1 MSFLFQTGVLLH
13 HSKKYVIE
21 TLRKETTADPEN
33 NFEATRV
40 KRDASDRND
49 LVLIYDPLDGDCG
62 LKPQNKK
69 RLLAPPW
76 TDRIKVLDEIEPKDE
91 PKFQRR
97 RKRDLKPQ
105 KAIEIAV
112 FVDDDLYKKTVEDG
126 ANNPEVEI
134 QNLVFA
140 YMNSV
145 SVKGNFFQY

>member
-1 MSFLFQTGVLLH
+1 MRSLCCSRDSV
-13 HSKKYVIE
+13 YVSVFG
-21 TLRKETTADPEN
+21 RP
-33 NFEATRV
+33 
-40 KRDASDRND
+40 
-49 LVLIYDPLDGDCG
+49 VLID
-62 LKPQNKK
+62 K
-69 RLLAPPW
+69 
-76 TDRIKVLDEIEPKDE
+76 RIKVLDEIEPKDE

-145 SVKGNFFQY
+145 SANFFYTTDGC